1 MPFQAFQGRPNVNSA
16 ERFLVPALCGVL
28 LGLAGCMQN
37 ETPANEDMTTT
48 EGNAPS
54 TAAMSSMRDG
64 GPLMIEEQGYFYVGG
79 SYTDIPEEL
88 NLEPSTR
95 DGSLATPGDTRYFGQ
110 MYVEYQIPAGNTQP
124 YPIILVHGGSRTGA
138 DYLMTPD
145 GRPGWRDF
153 FLRLGY
159 PVYVVDQVARGR
171 SPYIDNIYGES
182 RYQTYDFVMQRF
194 AASENYNLWPQA
206 EQHTRWPG
214 TAEPGDPTFDNYYAG
229 GIGSMQNR
237 ELQNQMNIDA
247 LASLLDRVGP
257 SVVVVHSQSGA
268 YGWPLIQ
275 ERPDLVKALIA
286 LEPSGP
292 PVYGVAFHGPP
303 EWFSDAGG
311 LKPWGL
317 TITPMEYEPALNN
330 PEELQFVQ
338 QETPDAPDMIRCW
351 LQAEPVRQL
360 PKFENSPIL
369 LVESESSF
377 YAPYNH
383 CTAKYLEQA
392 GVAVTYVRAQDE
404 GLPGGGHMFMIEL
417 DSDGIATLAQDW
429 LVESV
434 EGIH

>member
-1 MPFQAFQGRPNVNSA
+1 MKNAKPFS
-16 ERFLVPALCGVL
+16 VPIACTVL
-28 LGLAGCMQN
+28 LSLAGCMQS
-37 ETPANEDMTTT
+37 ETPGTEDMTS
-48 EGNAPS
+48 APS
-54 TAAMSSMRDG
+54 DPPNAIDMPAMRDG
-64 GPLMIEEQGYFYVGG
+64 GPLMIVEQGYFYVGG
-79 SYTDIPEEL
+79 SYTDIPTEL

-95 DGSLATPGDTRYFGQ
+95 DGSLADPGNTRYFGQ
-110 MYVEYQIPAGNTQP
+110 MYVEYQIPAGATQP

-206 EQHTRWPG
+206 ELHTRWPG
-214 TAEPGDPTFDNYYAG
+214 NAEPGDPTFDNYYAG

-237 ELQNQMNIDA
+237 EMQNQMNIDA
-247 LASLLDRVGP
+247 LALLLDRVGP

-275 ERPDLVKALIA
+275 ARPELVKALIA

-317 TITPMEYEPALNN
+317 TITPMEYEPALSS
-330 PEELQFVQ
+330 PEDLRFVQ
-338 QETPDAPDMIRCW
+338 QDMPDAPDKIRCW
-351 LQAEPVRQL
+351 LQAEPARRL

-369 LVESESSF
+369 IVESEASF

-383 CTAKYLEQA
+383 CTVKYLEQA
-392 GVAVTYVRAQDE
+392 GVTATYVKTQDE
-404 GLPGGGHMFMIEL
+404 GLPGGGHMFMVEL
-417 DSDGIATLAQDW
+417 DSDEVARIVQDW
-429 LVESV
+429 LVE
-434 EGIH
+434 ILDDIY

>member
-1 MPFQAFQGRPNVNSA
+1 MKYVKQFLMPVA
-16 ERFLVPALCGVL
+16 CTVL
-28 LGLAGCMQN
+28 LSLAGCMQS
-37 ETPANEDMTTT
+37 EAPGGEEMTSAPGDQTGAATQPA
-48 EGNAPS
+48 
-54 TAAMSSMRDG
+54 MRDG
-64 GPLMIEEQGYFYVGG
+64 GPLMIAEQGYFYVGG
-79 SYTDIPEEL
+79 NYTDIPESL

-95 DGSLATPGDTRYFGQ
+95 DGSLNDPGDTRYFGQ
-110 MYVEYQIPAGNTQP
+110 MYVEYQIPAGATQP

-194 AASENYNLWPQA
+194 AASEHYNLWPQA
-206 EQHTRWPG
+206 ELHTRWPG
-214 TAEPGDPTFDNYYAG
+214 NAEPGDPAFDNYYAG

-237 ELQNQMNIDA
+237 EMQTQMNIDA

-275 ERPDLVKALIA
+275 ARPELVKALIA

-311 LKPWGL
+311 IKPWGL
-317 TITPMEYEPALNN
+317 TITPMEYEPALKS
-330 PEELQFVQ
+330 PEDLQFVQ
-338 QETPDAPDMIRCW
+338 QDAPDAPDKIRCR
-351 LQAEPVRQL
+351 LQAEPARQL
-360 PKFENSPIL
+360 TKFENSPIL
-369 LVESESSF
+369 VVESEASF

-383 CTAKYLEQA
+383 CTVKYLEQA
-392 GVAVTYVRAQDE
+392 GVAATYIKTQDE
-404 GLPGGGHMFMIEL
+404 GLPGGGHMFMVEL
-417 DSDGIATLAQDW
+417 DSDEVARIAQDW
-429 LVESV
+429 LAQSV
-434 EGIH
+434 DGIY